1 MSKLLGGV
9 DRTPSVET
17 LEYQKI
23 FSSKYESF
31 PKILFSLCPPGL
43 LSWLPHSLSL
53 ALLLLPF
60 IPFSFLPLSFLS
72 LSHFFFPLYPSSLG
86 RKLVNGVSIICIFF
100 YNLLWWLFYIRM
112 FENCRCRMKLLH
124 NYLFFYFPRENK
136 VQEVS
141 VFQFLDVWGI
151 ASLWS

>member
-1 MSKLLGGV
+1 MSKLLGRG

-23 FSSKYESF
+23 FRSKYESF
-31 PKILFSLCPPGL
+31 PKIFFSFCHPGL
-43 LSWLPHSLSL
+43 LSCLPHSLSL

-86 RKLVNGVSIICIFF
+86 RKLVNGVSIICIFSITF
-100 YNLLWWLFYIRM
+100 SGGFSTYGCLRTA
-112 FENCRCRMKLLH
+112 
-124 NYLFFYFPRENK
+124 
-136 VQEVS
+136 
-141 VFQFLDVWGI
+141 DVE
-151 ASLWS
+151 